1 VKPSRAKR
9 IDTAFNEHILLHMSE
24 DKKPTNGNGDGE
36 VPENDS
42 EKLKAE
48 LEKAKN
54 EYLYLR
60 ADFDNF
66 RKNSIKERSE
76 LMKYGSERLVQEFL
90 GVLDNFERALQ
101 MEVKD
106 GNWTAF
112 RDGVNLIAGE
122 IKALLQRSGVEE
134 VKSEGE
140 AFDPAKHE
148 ALSSEPRTDM
158 PAGHVARV
166 FKKAYKMHDKLIRP
180 AQVTVATAPAEN

>member
-1 VKPSRAKR
+1 
-9 IDTAFNEHILLHMSE
+9 MSE
-24 DKKPTNGNGDGE
+24 DKKPANGDGPA
-36 VPENDS
+36 PENEV

-48 LEKAKN
+48 LEKTKN

-76 LMKYGSERLVQEFL
+76 LMKYGSERLIQEFL

-101 MEVKD
+101 IEVKD
-106 GNWTAF
+106 GSWTAF

-122 IKALLQRSGVEE
+122 MKALLQRSGVEE

-140 AFDPAKHE
+140 AFDPVKHE

-180 AQVTVATAPAEN
+180 AQVTVATAPTEN